1 MSIAPHSC
9 LYLVLSIFCI
19 ACILV
24 SLYQDLTEVL
34 IRSSWVINDVE
45 HFFTG
50 LWLINVVFPSP
61 LLEILCLALT
71 ML

>member
-24 SLYQDLTEVL
+24 SLYRDLTEVL

-45 HFFTG
+45 HLFTG
-50 LWLINVVFPSP
+50 LWLINVVSPSP